1 MDMARASASRWTSA
15 IRRLMRHRAPKQVA
29 YLTTATYHS
38 RMFDHCLYFNTSAL
52 ARKLDRV
59 WAEAFAPFDLTPP
72 QGFMLRAIVD
82 RPGMLQ
88 SALSAAMSVSRPTAT
103 RALDGLEAKRLIERR
118 RTEADGRE
126 TAIFPTPE
134 AVGIGAALNEA
145 SGAVTARLKRL
156 LGGTEFAETV
166 AKIRRVRSTLA

>member
-1 MDMARASASRWTSA
+1 
-15 IRRLMRHRAPKQVA
+15 
-29 YLTTATYHS
+29 
-38 RMFDHCLYFNTSAL
+38 
-52 ARKLDRV
+52 
-59 WAEAFAPFDLTPP
+59 
-72 QGFMLRAIVD
+72 MLRAIVD

-103 RALDGLEAKRLIERR
+103 RALDGLEAKGLIERR

-145 SGAVTARLKRL
+145 SGVVTARLKRL

-166 AKIRRVRSTLA
+166 AKLRRVRSTLA